1 MRSCLRREGLS
12 CLLVLLLVVPT
23 VAACGN
29 SRTPVPNLA
38 QPAVPRGIRTLTYTK
53 AGVTLVAPANWTVSP
68 QKPPLIATVNSG
80 AAIVAVW
87 RYPRTAPAPATTAA
101 LKQTRSALI
110 RSAQASDP
118 SLRLIRSSLGG
129 QHGTPTIILD
139 ATERIAGN
147 ERRVRS
153 IHMFG
158 SGDEVVVDEY
168 APTDIFAA
176 VDHGVFSPL
185 RRSLTLLPV
194 SGA

>member
-1 MRSCLRREGLS
+1 VRRAS
-12 CLLVLLLVVPT
+12 LLALLFVVPA

-29 SRTPVPNLA
+29 SRTGVPNLA
-38 QPAVPRGIRTLTYTK
+38 QPAVPRGTQTLTYRK
-53 AGVTLVAPANWTVSP
+53 AGITLAAPANWTVSR
-68 QKPPLIATVNSG
+68 QKAPLVATVNSG

-87 RYPRTAPAPATTAA
+87 RYPRTAPAPATSAA
-101 LKQTRSALI
+101 LNQTRSALI
-110 RSAQASDP
+110 RSAQAGDP
-118 SLRLIRSSLGG
+118 SLRLIRSQLGRL
-129 QHGTPTIILD
+129 HGAPTIILD

-147 ERRVRS
+147 DHRVRS

-176 VDHGVFSPL
+176 VDHAVFSPL
-185 RRSLTLLPV
+185 RRSLTLLSV